1 MSKNTYQADH
11 IIVGAGL
18 AGITTAIE
26 LLNNNQ
32 KVLIIDRD
40 TEAKMG
46 GLAKLSFG
54 GMFFVDSPIQRKR
67 GIKDNPDIALKDWLS
82 VAEFTDKDIIPKQWA
97 KLFVTNTTE
106 HVYHFLK
113 EKNVGFFP
121 VVHWVERGM
130 FKRGNTLPR
139 FHMVWGTGHELS
151 EQLKNHLLNHPKVKT
166 NLTIIF
172 SHKVEEILTEG
183 GKVIGVKGI
192 NELSN
197 EAFTAKAANTIVAT
211 GGLGGDIDQ
220 VKKNWNSD
228 WGTPPEKILN
238 GAHPYADGTVH
249 FAVEKVNGKLTHLDK
264 TWPYAAGVHH
274 PRPTKKD
281 DGLSIVP
288 PRSALWLNH
297 KGERIGPVPLITA
310 FDTRFLVDEIC
321 KQEKKFSWQV
331 MNMKI
336 LNKEF
341 AISGSESNPA
351 FKNKS
356 YVQVAKMLLFGNKA
370 LVKDMLDNCPDFV
383 VANTLEELVK
393 KMNALEGNDDVKL
406 SSVKD
411 AIQNYD
417 AQIERGKKYH
427 NDEQLRRIQQLRN
440 YPGDKA
446 RNCNFQKINDSKHMP
461 FVAIREYILSRKT
474 LGGIQTNLN
483 GAVLDQSGN
492 AIEGLYAVGEAAGYG
507 GGGIHG
513 KGALEGTFLATCVLT
528 GRITAH
534 HLSGK
539 KLIKTL

>member
-1 MSKNTYQADH
+1 MNKNTFQSDH

-18 AGITTAIE
+18 AGISTAIE

-32 KVLIIDRD
+32 KVLLIDRD
-40 TEAKMG
+40 TEDKMG

-54 GMFFVDSPIQRKR
+54 GMFFVDSPVQRKR

-82 VAEFTDKDIIPKQWA
+82 VADFNENDVIPKQWA
-97 KLFVTNTTE
+97 KLFVNNTTE
-106 HVYHFLK
+106 HVYHFLTQR
-113 EKNVGFFP
+113 NVSFFP

-139 FHMVWGTGHELS
+139 FHMVWGTGYELS
-151 EQLKNHLLNHPKVKT
+151 EQLKHHLLNHPKAKT
-166 NLTIIF
+166 NLTMVF
-172 SHKVEEILTEG
+172 NYKVDEILTEG
-183 GKVIGVKGI
+183 GKVTGVKGI
-192 NELSN
+192 NEQSN
-197 EAFTAKAANTIVAT
+197 EVFTAKADNTIVAT
-211 GGLGGDIDQ
+211 GGLGGDIAQ

-281 DGLSIVP
+281 DGLSLVP
-288 PRSALWLNH
+288 PRSALWLNYE
-297 KGERIGPVPLITA
+297 GERIGPVPLITA

-321 KQEKKFSWQV
+321 KQKKKFTWQV

-336 LNKEF
+336 LKKEF
-341 AISGSESNPA
+341 AISGSESNAA

-356 YVQVAKMLLFGNKA
+356 YIQVAKTLLFGNQA

-383 VANTLEELVK
+383 VANTLEELVQ
-393 KMNALEGNDDVKL
+393 KMNDLEGNNDVKL
-406 SSVKD
+406 SYVKD
-411 AIQNYD
+411 AIDTYD
-417 AQIERGKKYH
+417 AQIDRGQKYF
-427 NDEQLRRIQQLRN
+427 NDEQLRRLQHLRN
-440 YPGDKA
+440 YSGDRV
-446 RNCNFQKINDSKHMP
+446 RNCKFQKINDSKHMP

-483 GAVLDQSGN
+483 GAVLDQNGN

-539 KLIKTL
+539 KLIKTI